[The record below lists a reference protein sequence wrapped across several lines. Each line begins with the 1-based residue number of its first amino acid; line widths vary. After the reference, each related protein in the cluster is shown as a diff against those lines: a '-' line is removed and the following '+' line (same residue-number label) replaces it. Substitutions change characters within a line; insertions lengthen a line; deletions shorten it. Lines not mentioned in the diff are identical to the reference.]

1 MFFRQFENASHL
13 WLDISHGRILPT
25 SLLTSAPHLP
35 HPHTLSPFKVTFHT
49 CSFLLSPPASPHPS
63 LISTGDFV
71 SHFTDE
77 VRTLWR
83 EWLCPFR
90 AHTTNPSR
98 RPSRFQISF
107 LLNQHTHPCPRP
119 ALLALDS
126 ISSHLLKG
134 IPLKWIFSSLHHSF
148 FLFPGSAPS
157 ARADRNTFSLKKCA
171 LELTSVCS
179 YHSFLLPFIIDLS
192 KE

>member
-1 MFFRQFENASHL
+1 MRYNVFQTIWKCQSSVTGHFPRKDSSYLSADFCT
-13 WLDISHGRILPT
+13 T
-25 SLLTSAPHLP
+25 SPPSSYSLTLQSDF
-35 HPHTLSPFKVTFHT
+35 ST

-63 LISTGDFV
+63 LISTGDLV

-148 FLFPGSAPS
+148 FLSPGSAPS
-157 ARADRNTFSLKKCA
+157 ARADRNTFSL
-171 LELTSVCS
+171 
-179 YHSFLLPFIIDLS
+179 
-192 KE
+192 